1 MENTL
6 RPVESVP
13 FQATEYP
20 ITVAEVPQASEML
33 DELLGDEQRDE
44 LVDCLAFQPDI
55 GEPLGDCSR
64 VRTNVFAFDTVGGK
78 SEVTVVYFFHDL
90 NMPLYILAVYEGE
103 KEFSPDSLEEET
115 MNRLAAEL
123 VQTSIKDARRAFKS
137 SARS

>member
-1 MENTL
+1 MKNTL
-6 RPVESVP
+6 RPVEAVP

-33 DELLGDEQRDE
+33 DGLLEEKQRDE

-55 GEPLGDCSR
+55 GEPLGECAR
-64 VRTNVFAFDTVGGK
+64 VRTNVFAFDTHGGC

-103 KEFSPDSLEEET
+103 KQLAPNSLEVST
-115 MNRLAAEL
+115 MNSLAAEL
-123 VQTSIKDARRAFKS
+123 VQTSMKGAKRALNS
-137 SARS
+137 SA